1 VSTLV
6 FVVDDDPSIRRA
18 LARVLRCEGYAV
30 ETFGCASDLLTRDAN
45 SAAPSCV
52 VLDVCMP
59 GVNGLELQARL
70 SQGDE
75 APAIVFLSG
84 FGNVPTATD
93 AMKAGAVDFLEK
105 PFRTDALLAAVGR
118 AVARDTAARAVR
130 SGRAE
135 VEARH
140 RWLTR
145 REREVMSLVVDGLPN
160 KLIANQLGTSEKTI
174 KVHRARVMTKMA
186 AASLPDLVRMALKLD
201 GDDAT
206 R

>member
-1 VSTLV
+1 MNTVV
-6 FVVDDDPSIRRA
+6 FVVDDDPSVRRA
-18 LARVLRCEGYAV
+18 LARVLRCEGYTV
-30 ETFGCASDLLTRDAN
+30 ETFASADELLSRDAGGP
-45 SAAPSCV
+45 APSCV
-52 VLDVCMP
+52 VLDFCMP
-59 GVNGLELQARL
+59 GVDGLELQARL
-70 SQGDE
+70 SQGDA

-84 FGNVPTATD
+84 FGDVPIATG

-105 PFRTDALLAAVGR
+105 PFRTEALLAAIRR
-118 AVARDTAARAVR
+118 AVVRDTAARAVR
-130 SGRAE
+130 SDRAE
-135 VEARH
+135 VAARH

-160 KLIANQLGTSEKTI
+160 KRIADRLGTSEKTI